1 MDVHF
6 VRGGDMRIKTLLVVA
21 TLLVFTSWG
30 ATAAFAAPN
39 LVNNG
44 SFETGDFTGWNAT
57 DGSLELVVSGPF
69 SAYNGAEDG
78 AWYSV
83 WGNIGGDGVIS
94 QTISDVAGQHYNF
107 SFWFAAVGD
116 DPSDF
121 HAMWDSN
128 TLYSQSDPNTGG
140 AWTLFSFDVVGTGS
154 DTITF
159 SGRDDPAWMAL
170 DNVSV
175 SAVGGGT
182 TPEPSSLLLLGSG
195 VLAMGGAIRR
205 KLRG

>member
-1 MDVHF
+1 
-6 VRGGDMRIKTLLVVA
+6 MRVKTLLVVA
-21 TLLVFTSWG
+21 TLLVFTSLG
-30 ATAAFAAPN
+30 TTAAFANN
-39 LVNNG
+39 LVTNG

-69 SAYNGAEDG
+69 SVYNGAEDG
-78 AWYSV
+78 NFYSV

-94 QTISDVAGQHYNF
+94 QTFSDVAGQHYNF
-107 SFWFAAVGD
+107 SFWFAAAGD

-121 HAMWDSN
+121 SAMWDSN
-128 TLYSQSDPNTGG
+128 TVFSQTDPNTGA
-140 AWTLFSFDVVGTGS
+140 AWTEFSFDVVGTGS

-159 SGRDDPAWMAL
+159 KGRDDPAWMAL

-175 SAVGGGT
+175 TPGGGT
-182 TPEPSSLLLLGSG
+182 TPEPSSVLLLGTG

>member
-1 MDVHF
+1 
-6 VRGGDMRIKTLLVVA
+6 MRVKTLLVVSA
-21 TLLVFTSWG
+21 LFVFTSLG
-30 ATAAFAAPN
+30 ATAAFASPN

-44 SFETGDFTGWNAT
+44 SFETGDFTGWNMT

-69 SAYNGAEDG
+69 AAYSGAEDG
-78 AWYSV
+78 SWYSV

-94 QTISDVAGQHYNF
+94 QTISDVAGQHYTF

-121 HAMWDSN
+121 NAMWDSN
-128 TLYSQSDPNTGG
+128 TVYSQTDPNTGG
-140 AWTLFSFDVVGTGS
+140 AWTLFTFDVVGSGS

-159 SGRDDPAWMAL
+159 RGRDDPSWMAL

-175 SAVGGGT
+175 TASGGGT

-195 VLAMGGAIRR
+195 ALAMGGVIRR